1 MRDSGVYP
9 AAELIALGFDRE
21 TIRRAVLSGDLA
33 QLRWGWFAAANH
45 DARTASAVRDGGV
58 LTCVDALRF
67 HELWTPPGHNGLH
80 LRRSRNLS
88 GKNPACRPPTGCV
101 RSAREPVDPLPVAL
115 LYAVGCLP
123 LDEWVA
129 VCDSYLNSTGTDV
142 SDLLAAMGRPG
153 PEVLRRLRWV
163 DRRSQSGTESIVRVR
178 LRSAGFDVVVQ
189 PPVEG
194 VGHADLRVGRLLVE
208 CDSVLHH
215 ASRADYERDHH
226 RDRRAVVDGW
236 LVLRLTYDDILYD
249 WDGVLADILSIT
261 RPDRHRARTPQAIEM
276 IQKSVLQSQLEGNI
290 PSVFDLSTEF

>member
-9 AAELIALGFDRE
+9 AAALLALGFDRE
-21 TIRRAVLSGDLA
+21 AIRRAVLSGDLA

-88 GKNPACRPPTGCV
+88 GKNRACRPPTGCV
-101 RSAREPVDPLPVAL
+101 RSARDAVDPLPVSL

-129 VCDSYLNSTGTDV
+129 VCDSYLNST
-142 SDLLAAMGRPG
+142 
-153 PEVLRRLRWV
+153 
-163 DRRSQSGTESIVRVR
+163 GTESIVRVR

-194 VGHADLRVGRLLVE
+194 VGHADLRVGRLLIE

-276 IQKSVLQSQLEGNI
+276 VRKSVLQSQLEGNI
-290 PSVFDLSTEF
+290 PSVFDLSTDF